1 MKTIRLNNRSLL
13 SAVQHLEAKD
23 HHLKFVVSRYGV
35 PPLWEREEGFKTLI
49 KIILEQQVS
58 LASAKSAYEKLL
70 KYTVSLT
77 PDNFLKLSDEE
88 LKSAGFSRQKASYGR
103 NLAGAI
109 IEGSLVLTKLPDLD
123 DAEVK
128 ERLMKIKGVGS
139 WTSDIY
145 LLMALGRPDVWP
157 SGDLALA
164 SAIQK
169 LKGMGSRPSQEELNV
184 ISLGWRPWRAVAAR
198 ILWHY
203 YLSDQPKRR

>member
-1 MKTIRLNNRSLL
+1 MKTTRLNNRLL
-13 SAVQHLEAKD
+13 LRAVRHLEAKD
-23 HHLKFVVSRYGV
+23 HYLKFVVSRYGA

-70 KYTVSLT
+70 KYTVLLT

-88 LKSAGFSRQKASYGR
+88 LKSAGFSRQKALYGR

-109 IEGSLVLTKLPDLD
+109 IDGSLVLTKLPDLD

-128 ERLMKIKGVGS
+128 EHLMKIKGVGS

-169 LKGMGSRPSQEELNV
+169 LKGMVSRPSNEELNA
-184 ISLGWRPWRAVAAR
+184 ISLEWRPWRAVAAR